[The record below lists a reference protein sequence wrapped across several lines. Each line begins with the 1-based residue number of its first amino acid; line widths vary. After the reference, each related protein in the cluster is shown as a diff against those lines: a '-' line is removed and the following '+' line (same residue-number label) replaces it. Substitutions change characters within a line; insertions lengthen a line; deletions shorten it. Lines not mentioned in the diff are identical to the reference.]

1 MIEITSI
8 SAMMHHSSG
17 LVQEIKEVRGV
28 VEQLNE
34 HHEYHLNPPVLI
46 TIPDGKTPRQRRREQ
61 ERKNKVRRK
70 WKPLCFN

>member
-1 MIEITSI
+1 
-8 SAMMHHSSG
+8 MMEQTTILGAVIHHNSN

-34 HHEYHLNPPVLI
+34 FHEYYLNPPVLI

-61 ERKNKVRRK
+61 ERKNKVRYKR
-70 WKPLCFN
+70 KPLC